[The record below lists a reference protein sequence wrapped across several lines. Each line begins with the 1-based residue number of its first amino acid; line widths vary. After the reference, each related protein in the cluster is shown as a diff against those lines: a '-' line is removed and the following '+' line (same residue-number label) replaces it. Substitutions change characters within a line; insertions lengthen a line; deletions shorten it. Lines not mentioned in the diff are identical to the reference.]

1 MKPYF
6 EDDILMTMK
15 RIFLLWCIFLP
26 LLASAEDHY
35 RLVKIMVTGSQRYS
49 QDDLVRATG
58 LSANSQVILNDLQG
72 AATRLGNSGAF
83 TSVQFTFKPAA
94 GPRGVEAD
102 FEVKDAEQFLPAVFE
117 NLIWFS
123 DQDLQLALHQVLPLY
138 NGTLPSS
145 GSLTDD
151 LSAALTKLL
160 AAKGLPSNVSYIPAG
175 EFGRPISAYRYK
187 VENSGLKIESIHI
200 TEASQ
205 MPADLL
211 ARAIASLQGQEYMRS
226 GLGRAFEL
234 SLTPLYAERGFLKF
248 KVVEVKA
255 ALSPNGGVALEIPVS
270 EGEQYRLAGY
280 DWSGNTL
287 ISSEELSKQI
297 TLKPGDLVNSN
308 KLNHDLA
315 QARRL
320 FGKYGREAATITPV
334 PTFAQGA
341 VTYSFGVK
349 EGDLYLMGG
358 LEIEGFDAE
367 TTRKL
372 TESWKLAPGATY
384 DRTYMQ
390 KFLIST
396 LPLAH
401 GRQREWLVLEQVD
414 DRQKI
419 VNVRLQIRAE

>member
-1 MKPYF
+1 
-6 EDDILMTMK
+6 MK
-15 RIFLLWCIFLP
+15 RIFLFLCILLP
-26 LLASAEDHY
+26 LLANAEDHY
-35 RLVKIMVTGSQRYS
+35 RLVRVMVTGSQRYNL
-49 QDDLVRATG
+49 DDLVRATG
-58 LSANSQVILNDLQG
+58 LSANSQVVLNDLQG

-102 FEVKDAEQFLPAVFE
+102 FEVKDADQFLSVVFE

-123 DQDLQLALHQVLPLY
+123 DQDLQQALHQELPLY
-138 NGTLPSS
+138 NGTLPTS
-145 GSLTDD
+145 GSMTDD
-151 LSAALTKLL
+151 VSAALTKLL
-160 AAKGLPSNVSYIPAG
+160 AAKGLPSSVSYMPAG
-175 EFGRPISAYRYK
+175 ELGRPISAYRYK
-187 VENSGLKIESIHI
+187 VENAGLKIESVHI
-200 TEASQ
+200 AEASH

-211 ARAIASLQGQEYMRS
+211 AKSIASLQGQEYQRS
-226 GLGRAFEL
+226 GLSRAFEL

-248 KVVEVKA
+248 KIIEVKA
-255 ALSPNGGVALEIPVS
+255 ALSPNGGVVLEVPIS

-280 DWSGNTL
+280 DWTGNTL

-297 TLKPGDLVNSN
+297 TLKPGELVNFS

-315 QARRL
+315 QVRRL

-334 PTFAQGA
+334 PTYGQGT
-341 VTYSFGVK
+341 VTYSFSVR
-349 EGDLYLMGG
+349 EGDLYRMGK
-358 LEIEGFDAE
+358 LEIDGFDAE

-372 TESWKLAPGATY
+372 TESWKLPDGAAY

-414 DRQKI
+414 GPQKT